1 MFKKLSE
8 AIRRKP
14 IIGWGILGAVMVC
27 VFLLGLLAA
36 SVTER
41 RAEIATLYNNVKV
54 KITGIEPRNEIWG
67 ENFPREY
74 DTWKKTAE
82 PTSEAN
88 IWVMHPR
95 TYWRSG
101 PRWWY
106 FGRVTLSR
114 AITPHHGAM
123 PTPSRTC
130 VRPCAPAHPMRTPPT
145 CSPEPAG
152 RARVPTFP
160 V

>member
-74 DTWKKTAE
+74 ATWKKTAE
-82 PTSEAN
+82 TDFRSKHLGNAPEDVLAERPEMVVLWAGYAFSRVYAA
-88 IWVMHPR
+88 PR
-95 TYWRSG
+95 GHAYT
-101 PRWWY
+101 
-106 FGRVTLSR
+106 
-114 AITPHHGAM
+114 I
-123 PTPSRTC
+123 
-130 VRPCAPAHPMRTPPT
+130 
-145 CSPEPAG
+145 
-152 RARVPTFP
+152 
-160 V
+160 